1 MNLQI
6 AASPHLKGTDS
17 TERIMWTVVITLLP
31 VVVGA
36 VWFFGLGALLV
47 VACSNFM
54 RPSGVAAVT
63 TSAVFACANGTAKL
77 LA

>member
-47 VACSNFM
+47 VA
-54 RPSGVAAVT
+54 AT
-63 TSAVFACANGTAKL
+63 TIGAVFTERVLGPG
-77 LA
+77 